1 MAGTKEGGQLTRETN
16 LAKYGKDYYQK
27 LGAKGGST
35 KTSRPKGFAAMSKEK
50 VSAAG
55 KLGGQRSKRGRRSDY
70 L

>member
-1 MAGTKEGGQLTRETN
+1 MPGTKEGGIKTRQTN
-16 LAKYGKDYYQK
+16 LAKYGLDYYQK
-27 LGAKGGST
+27 LGAKGGKVKSD
-35 KTSRPKGFAAMSKEK
+35 KPKGFAAMPKEK